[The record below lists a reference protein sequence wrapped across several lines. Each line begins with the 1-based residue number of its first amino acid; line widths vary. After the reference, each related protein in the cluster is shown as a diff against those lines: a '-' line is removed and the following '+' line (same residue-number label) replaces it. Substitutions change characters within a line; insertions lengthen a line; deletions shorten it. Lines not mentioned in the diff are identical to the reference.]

1 MVVEE
6 SRLSASQLAAL
17 VDGMDWLRLEAR
29 DVMRPDIVK
38 ALRPIESGRSSH
50 ATMPHV
56 PESDS
61 ASNVGTTTHQL
72 PTDIDTLASHDPDI
86 SLAHDFCAV
95 APSVLSRARDS
106 LFSL

>member
-56 PESDS
+56 PRIRFSIQCGHHDTS
-61 ASNVGTTTHQL
+61 ASDRYRH
-72 PTDIDTLASHDPDI
+72 ASQ
-86 SLAHDFCAV
+86 S
-95 APSVLSRARDS
+95 
-106 LFSL
+106 